1 MRSRT
6 YYLVV
11 NAVTG
16 VPVSAH
22 STEWA
27 ACMARDFETTE
38 RNTYVVREVAEKEKA
53 PEVSSEGHK
62 LSECWRCG
70 CYTIY
75 CSC

>member
-1 MRSRT
+1 MRSKT

-16 VPVSAH
+16 VPVSVH

-53 PEVSSEGHK
+53 PEVSSRGDIGCNCR
-62 LSECWRCG
+62 SCW
-70 CYTIY
+70 I
-75 CSC
+75 CSGGSL